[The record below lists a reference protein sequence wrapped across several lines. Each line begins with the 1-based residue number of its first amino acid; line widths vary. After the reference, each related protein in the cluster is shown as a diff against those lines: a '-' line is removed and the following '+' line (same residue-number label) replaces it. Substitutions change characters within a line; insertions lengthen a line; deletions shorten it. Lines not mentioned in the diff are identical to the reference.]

1 VDGGEGVIR
10 DKCGVVGI
18 VSKGQDVAPLLYP
31 ALMALQHRGQ
41 ESCGVAIA
49 RRGEP
54 KAELA
59 VHKGMGLVENVL
71 TADALGKLKGTVGIG
86 HTRYATTGASALENA
101 QPFVV
106 QGRAGP
112 LALGHNGDIPNSDA
126 LKDDLQRRGW
136 AFVTGSDSEVAL
148 RLIANEL
155 AEREDPVRAI
165 RAVMP
170 RLQGSYG
177 FVILIGDRLFAVRDP
192 WAIKPLC
199 YGETDD
205 GYIVASESVALDTV
219 GARLVRDL
227 EPGEILELTPDGPRS
242 YEGPRSEPR
251 AHCMFEYVYFARA
264 DSVID
269 GRPVYDVRVALG
281 HILAAESP
289 VEADV
294 VVAVPD
300 SGRAHALGFA
310 QASGVPFAEGLMKNR
325 YVHRTFITPGQQN
338 RVSSVHLKL
347 NAVPTVVKGRRI
359 VLVDDSIVRGTTMRR
374 IVRLLR
380 EAGATEVHVRIGSPP
395 ITAPC
400 YLGIDFKDRKQL
412 IAADQSVEQIRSYLG
427 ADSLA
432 YVSHEGLVEAIGKR
446 KQDLC
451 MGCLTGEYPVPVPG
465 ERVRFQRTLEHFPAN
480 ATLVVEREAPPRRP
494 A

>member
-1 VDGGEGVIR
+1 VADDVIR
-10 DKCGVVGI
+10 DKCGVVGV
-18 VSKGQDVAPLLYP
+18 VSRTTEAAGPLYY
-31 ALMALQHRGQ
+31 ACMALQHRGQ
-41 ESCGVAIA
+41 ESCGVAILKPGTEA
-49 RRGEP
+49 KP
-54 KAELA
+54 ELQ

-71 TADALGKLKGTVGIG
+71 APDAMAKLKGTIGVG
-86 HTRYATTGASALENA
+86 HVRYSTTGASALENA

-106 QGRAGP
+106 QGQAGA
-112 LALGHNGDIPNSDA
+112 LALGHNGDIPNSES
-126 LKDDLQRRGW
+126 LKADLQKRGW
-136 AFVTGSDSEVAL
+136 AFITGSDSEVAL

-155 AEREDPVRAI
+155 AETNNPVRAI
-165 RAVMP
+165 RATMQK
-170 RLQGSYG
+170 LQGSYS
-177 FVILIGDRLFAVRDP
+177 FVILIGDKVYGVRDP
-192 WAIKPLC
+192 LAIKPLC
-199 YGETDD
+199 YGETED

-227 EPGEILELTPDGPRS
+227 EPGEILELGKDGVKSYDGPRA
-242 YEGPRSEPR
+242 EPK

-269 GRPVYDVRVALG
+269 ERPVYDVRVRLG
-281 HILAAESP
+281 RNLAREAP
-289 VEADV
+289 IQADV

-300 SGRAHALGFA
+300 SGRAHALGFSL
-310 QASGVPFAEGLMKNR
+310 QSKIPFAEGLMKNR
-325 YVHRTFITPGQQN
+325 YVHRTFIMPGQQN
-338 RVSSVHLKL
+338 RQSSVHLKL
-347 NAVPTVVKGRRI
+347 NAVPTVVKDARV

-380 EAGATEVHVRIGSPP
+380 EAGAREVHVRIGSPP

-412 IAADQSVEQIRSYLG
+412 IAADATVEQIRDYLG

-432 YVSHEGLVEAIGKR
+432 YISQEGLVDAIDKR

-451 MGCLTGEYPVPVPG
+451 MGCLTGEYPVPIEG
-465 ERVRFQRTLEHFPAN
+465 EKVRFQRSLEQFAAKPKAE
-480 ATLVVEREAPPRRP
+480 VAPTRT